1 MVEQVPQTVQ
11 RHDAGHLGTP
21 VKCLRWSPETRVSSV
36 GPTACC
42 ACRHHR
48 QLTLRISSHLPCPHA
63 IHPDPMCTPNDWY
76 ICALSPDHCV
86 SHISAEGPGRAGL
99 EADLRGRPG
108 GRRRLTQSWS
118 FGASSGSISLLK
130 RMAVCWS
137 ANMRSPQLELSL
149 ILWEKNSSS
158 FQRSARS
165 SVRVMSSM
173 TERRRIEKPPLPPNG
188 AAG

>member
-1 MVEQVPQTVQ
+1 MVARDACQLSGSHGMLRLPPPPATHLADLVPLALPA
-11 RHDAGHLGTP
+11 RHPSGPNVYPERLVHLRPLTRS
-21 VKCLRWSPETRVSSV
+21 LR
-36 GPTACC
+36 
-42 ACRHHR
+42 
-48 QLTLRISSHLPCPHA
+48 QPH
-63 IHPDPMCTPNDWY
+63 C
-76 ICALSPDHCV
+76 
-86 SHISAEGPGRAGL
+86 AEGPGRAGL
-99 EADLRGRPG
+99 GAGLRGRPG